1 MRERER
7 ESVRASVRE
16 REEERERQ
24 ALVHGGE
31 SSPREEIRTNIL
43 KVVCNRECKNERKMA
58 IETEYAR
65 VTCVND

>member
-1 MRERER
+1 M
-7 ESVRASVRE
+7 RASVRE

-31 SSPREEIRTNIL
+31 SSPREEIRTNI
-43 KVVCNRECKNERKMA
+43 CNRECKNERKMA